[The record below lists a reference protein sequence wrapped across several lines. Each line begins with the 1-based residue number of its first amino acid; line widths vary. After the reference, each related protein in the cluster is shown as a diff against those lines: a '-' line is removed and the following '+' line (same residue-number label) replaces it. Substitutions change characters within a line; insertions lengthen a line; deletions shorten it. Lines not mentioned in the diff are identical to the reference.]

1 MYLGKCYIEGSD
13 YIWTSE
19 NRNPLNDKI
28 PIAVHTA
35 PLQLDVEPK
44 DP

>member
-19 NRNPLNDKI
+19 NRNPLNRTKSQ
-28 PIAVHTA
+28 
-35 PLQLDVEPK
+35 LQFTLHHCN
-44 DP
+44 